1 MVFLSIGSKQIEH
14 SSLLFTFLKYNLLI
28 NFINV
33 NIKIN
38 NALNTMYIKDV
49 IISIIENKQIRNNSL
64 LSFRIIYSLFDTDCS
79 VVII

>member
-14 SSLLFTFLKYNLLI
+14 SSLLLLTLLKYNLLI

-38 NALNTMYIKDV
+38 NALNTMNIKDV
-49 IISIIENKQIRNNSL
+49 IINIIENKQISNNSL
-64 LSFRIIYSLFDTDCS
+64 FSFRIKYNLFDGS
-79 VVII
+79 AVII